1 MIVPASGSTTKD
13 HIKFVR
19 SAAAGVWADL
29 LLELAPNLAEA
40 ISAKGDHVP
49 CPVHGGSNGFR
60 LFPDFDQ
67 SGGGVCNT
75 CGPFPNGINLL
86 AWAASLAYVD
96 ALELLA
102 RRLKAGPVEKTV
114 QAVTP
119 REAKIDPEKARQI
132 MRRILS
138 EVKPIAGTAV
148 ERYLVRRGLFVEN
161 HSPLLRY
168 HPGLPYYE
176 KIKGKMQM
184 LGIYPCM
191 IAPLVANGEV
201 ISLHRT
207 YITEEGLK
215 APVPSG
221 KKTTLQAAPLNGA
234 AIPLFAP
241 QEVLGL
247 AEGIET
253 AIAARA
259 ITRIPVWATSNKTLL
274 VDVAI
279 PECTKHIVI
288 FADKDAS
295 FGGQAAATA
304 LGNRLEELGISYEI
318 LLPSGQIPPGSKGLD
333 WLDVLTTQGIEGF
346 PVRWRNWRR

>member
-13 HIKFVR
+13 LIKYVR
-19 SAAAGVWADL
+19 GSASGVWADL
-29 LLELAPNLAEA
+29 LMELAPNLAEA
-40 ISAKGDHVP
+40 IAARGDHVP

-86 AWAASLAYVD
+86 AWAASMSYVD
-96 ALELLA
+96 ALELLG
-102 RRLKAGPVEKTV
+102 RRLKAGPVEKKV
-114 QAVTP
+114 QP
-119 REAKIDPEKARQI
+119 LPSREAKIDPEKARQV
-132 MRRILS
+132 MRRILAD
-138 EVKPIAGTAV
+138 VRPIAGTAV

-176 KIKGKMQM
+176 KVKGKMQL
-184 LGIYPCM
+184 LGTYPCM

-215 APVPSG
+215 APVPNG

-253 AIAARA
+253 ALAARA
-259 ITRIPVWATSNKTLL
+259 IARIPVWATSNKTLL
-274 VDVAI
+274 VDVQL
-279 PECTKHIVI
+279 PDCVKHVVI
-288 FADKDAS
+288 FADKDVS
-295 FGGQAAATA
+295 FAGQAAANE
-304 LGNRLEELGISYEI
+304 LGDRLEQLGISYEI
-318 LLPSGQIPPGSKGLD
+318 LLPSGQIPAGSKGLD

-346 PVRWRNWRR
+346 PARWRNWRR